1 MRIELVKATEE
12 DLGLILKL
20 QKKAFE
26 DLLLKYEDYDTNP
39 GNESIEDIKRR
50 FNCICQLK
58 YGPVNG
64 LILGQLFI
72 P

>member
-1 MRIELVKATEE
+1 MEKFNILVENYKDFLE
-12 DLGLILKL
+12 
-20 QKKAFE
+20 
-26 DLLLKYEDYDTNP
+26 
-39 GNESIEDIKRR
+39 
-50 FNCICQLK
+50 CICQLK